1 MKVKCIKL
9 FLGEREVGRACAD
22 RFVNMVPPDPF
33 DINSKY
39 WYDDS
44 FFGIETGSAD
54 FEERW
59 KLVEANNYFCF
70 SKPTLKLY
78 ACEVD
83 E

>member
-9 FLGEREVGRACAD
+9 VLGEREVGRAYEG
-22 RFVNMVPPDPF
+22 RFVNMVPANPF
-33 DINSKY
+33 GINSKS
-39 WYDDS
+39 WYDNS
-44 FFGIETGSAD
+44 FFGIERGNAD

-59 KLVEANNYFCF
+59 KLVEGNNYFCF
-70 SKPTLKLY
+70 SKPTLKLF

>member
-1 MKVKCIKL
+1 MKTKCIKL
-9 FLGEREVGRACAD
+9 FLGEHEIGRAYED
-22 RFVNMVPPDPF
+22 RFQCLLEPGPFMPD
-33 DINSKY
+33 IRQ

-44 FFGIETGSAD
+44 FFSIESGSGD

-59 KLVEANNYFCF
+59 KLVEGNNYFCF

>member
-9 FLGEREVGRACAD
+9 FLGEREVGRAYAD
-22 RFVNMVPPDPF
+22 RFVNM
-33 DINSKY
+33 
-39 WYDDS
+39 YDDS